1 MGSIGNST
9 SSSTSTVEEKFTYQ
23 RSSDLKEWTDAEEKR
38 SREMSKYVNDK
49 IFKGSYQEFYEENHV
64 EELESFEIPGQGV
77 LKDQTVTVDK
87 MNLIY
92 AQNWDENDR
101 RVKQGK
107 AVTGSTY
114 YLVQTEDGSTDETNF
129 AYKTKADAIHAAKL
143 YVDEQKQLVEYW
155 KRREHK

>member
-1 MGSIGNST
+1 MGSIGNSN
-9 SSSTSTVEEKFTYQ
+9 TSTAEEKFTYQ

-38 SREMSKYVNDK
+38 SREMSQYITDK
-49 IFKGSYQEFYEENHV
+49 IFEGSYQEYYEENHI
-64 EELESFEIPGQGV
+64 EELEKFEIPGQGV
-77 LKDQTVTVDK
+77 YKDQTVTVDK
-87 MNLIY
+87 MNIIY

-143 YVDEQKQLVEYW
+143 YVDEQKQHIEYW
-155 KRREHK
+155 KRKKGK

>member
-1 MGSIGNST
+1 MGSIGN
-9 SSSTSTVEEKFTYQ
+9 SSTSTVEEKFTYQ
-23 RSSDLKEWTDAEEKR
+23 RSSDIKEWTDAEEKR
-38 SREMSKYVNDK
+38 SAEMSRYVNDK
-49 IFKGSYQEFYEENHV
+49 IFEGSYQEFYEENHV
-64 EELESFEIPGQGV
+64 EELEKFEIPGQGV
-77 LKDQTVTVDK
+77 YKDQTVTVDK

-114 YLVQTEDGSTDETNF
+114 YLVQTEDGSVNETHF

-143 YVDEQKQLVEYW
+143 YVDEQKQHIEYW
-155 KRREHK
+155 KKRKGRK

>member
-1 MGSIGNST
+1 MGSIGN
-9 SSSTSTVEEKFTYQ
+9 SSTSTVEEKFTYQ
-23 RSSDLKEWTDAEEKR
+23 RSSDIKEWSAAEEKR
-38 SREMSKYVNDK
+38 STEMSRYVNNK
-49 IFKGSYQEFYEENHV
+49 LFEGSYQEFYEENHV
-64 EELESFEIPGQGV
+64 EELEKFEIPGQGV
-77 LKDQTVTVDK
+77 FKDQTVTVDK

-114 YLVQTEDGSTDETNF
+114 YLVQTEDGSVNETHF
-129 AYKTKADAIHAAKL
+129 AYKTKADAIHDAKL

-155 KRREHK
+155 KKRKGRK